1 MRATTSG
8 PDHESIGVV
17 SSVVVAGKPRLPV
30 GAQRPERIP
39 SLAAPSLGNPPL
51 QYDVPDAA
59 QAQAGAH
66 RQAGLPGPDDDAVED
81 LHVIHFLSLR

>member
-1 MRATTSG
+1 LGLSGRNESHRSLRHRSAT
-8 PDHESIGVV
+8 
-17 SSVVVAGKPRLPV
+17 
-30 GAQRPERIP
+30 
-39 SLAAPSLGNPPL
+39 PPL